1 MKRRKLGRTDI
12 EVSEIALGTW
22 GLTSRAYGPVE
33 GATTEATIRAAWD
46 AGVTTFD
53 VSPSWGSG
61 EGERRLAL
69 GLGEH
74 LKDAVI
80 VGRAG
85 QVDVDGRLLLQ
96 FDTFV
101 LIREVEASLKRLSR
115 ERIDVLLLHGPPAK
129 VLASHLFEKGLTQL
143 QQEGKIGC
151 WGVSVSGITEAKLA
165 MERGASAICLTH
177 NLLMPDDLLD
187 LAEPLVKTG
196 CGVLARSPL
205 AYGMLAGKYDA
216 GTQFADDDHRSR
228 RWTPESFRTRLAQ
241 LDAVRFLVREE
252 NAKDLASAA
261 LRYVL
266 ATPIVSSAL
275 VGARS
280 PEQIR
285 HAVQAIPDGSEY
297 FSQAELERLATMEL

>member
-1 MKRRKLGRTDI
+1 MKRRKLGKTDI

-22 GLTSRAYGPVE
+22 GLSSRAYGPVD
-33 GATTEATIRAAWD
+33 GATMEATIRAAWES
-46 AGVTTFD
+46 GVTTFD
-53 VSPSWGSG
+53 VSPSWGDG

-80 VGRAG
+80 VGRTG
-85 QVDVDGRLLLQ
+85 QVNVDGRLLLQ
-96 FDTFV
+96 FDTYI

-115 ERIDVLLLHGPPAK
+115 ERIDVLLLHNPPTK
-129 VLASHLFEKGLTQL
+129 VLGSHLFEKGLTQL

-151 WGVSVSGITEAKLA
+151 WGVSVSGVEEAKLA
-165 MERGASAICLTH
+165 IERGASAICITH

-187 LAEPLVKTG
+187 LAEPLVKSG
-196 CGVLARSPL
+196 CGVLVRSPL
-205 AYGMLAGKYDA
+205 AYGMLAGKYTA
-216 GTQFADDDHRSR
+216 ETTFPESDHRSR
-228 RWTPESFRTRLAQ
+228 RWTPESFATRLSQ
-241 LDAVRFLVREE
+241 VDAVRFLVREE
-252 NAKDLASAA
+252 NAKDLATAA

-266 ATPIVSSAL
+266 ATPLVSAAL

-285 HAVQAIPDGSEY
+285 HAALAPPEAGEY

>member
-1 MKRRKLGRTDI
+1 
-12 EVSEIALGTW
+12 
-22 GLTSRAYGPVE
+22 
-33 GATTEATIRAAWD
+33 
-46 AGVTTFD
+46 
-53 VSPSWGSG
+53 
-61 EGERRLAL
+61 
-69 GLGEH
+69 
-74 LKDAVI
+74 
-80 VGRAG
+80 
-85 QVDVDGRLLLQ
+85 
-96 FDTFV
+96 
-101 LIREVEASLKRLSR
+101 
-115 ERIDVLLLHGPPAK
+115 
-129 VLASHLFEKGLTQL
+129 
-143 QQEGKIGC
+143 
-151 WGVSVSGITEAKLA
+151 
-165 MERGASAICLTH
+165 
-177 NLLMPDDLLD
+177 
-187 LAEPLVKTG
+187 
-196 CGVLARSPL
+196 
-205 AYGMLAGKYDA
+205 MLAGKYDA